1 MELLGGRGVTA
12 GGGAPDDLLDSVSES
27 EVILQDVPDQETGEG
42 TEALEGAGLGEAQ
55 QQLDAI
61 ELSKQPGETT
71 GVREEREER
80 LEYVTWPG

>member
-1 MELLGGRGVTA
+1 M
-12 GGGAPDDLLDSVSES
+12 
-27 EVILQDVPDQETGEG
+27 PDQETGEG

-55 QQLDAI
+55 QQLDTI